1 MREAHK
7 PSRADY
13 FQVDTDYLR
22 GPRIIAIDENGLETA
37 RLGLEFRV
45 ANNHFRRG
53 DMKLKCLATIATVYR
68 QSNEKSVEGGDES
81 VLKTSIME
89 SRETRAQSH
98 TREDLA
104 NGKCAPPPL
113 LPSPRYI
120 LSYYPLPQSRNIA
133 PRYRLTLRC
142 RIPLLPCLAVG
153 NISWDN
159 LRSRCAD
166 VDYSYDIAINGI
178 ARLCLGRSGRG
189 GM

>member
-1 MREAHK
+1 M

-22 GPRIIAIDENGLETA
+22 GPRIIATDENGLETA
-37 RLGLEFRV
+37 RLSLEFRV

-104 NGKCAPPPL
+104 NGKCAPPVYFPILRRNRATL
-113 LPSPRYI
+113 LRVSINPPMQNAAFT
-120 LSYYPLPQSRNIA
+120 LSD
-133 PRYRLTLRC
+133 
-142 RIPLLPCLAVG
+142 G
-153 NISWDN
+153 W
-159 LRSRCAD
+159 
-166 VDYSYDIAINGI
+166 
-178 ARLCLGRSGRG
+178 
-189 GM
+189 